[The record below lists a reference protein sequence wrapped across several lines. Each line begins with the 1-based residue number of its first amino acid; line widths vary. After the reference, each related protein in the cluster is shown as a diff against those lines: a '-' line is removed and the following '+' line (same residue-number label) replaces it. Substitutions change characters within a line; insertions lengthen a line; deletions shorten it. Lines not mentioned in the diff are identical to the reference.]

1 MSNFVAKAAEK
12 NTILFMNETHLRF
25 YREYLPKC
33 RWQDTY
39 HKALVYC
46 LGLNKDTRNHI
57 DQIYDFRSGCVKT
70 ECLTEGW
77 QTSGSKKVVRLAFNL
92 YCNNVPSVNDYD
104 KAEDR
109 LLECRRYSVEDM
121 FDCGYAP
128 WFWQAIRIRYPEYC
142 N

>member
-1 MSNFVAKAAEK
+1 MSNFVAKEVEK

-121 FDCGYAP
+121 F
-128 WFWQAIRIRYPEYC
+128 
-142 N
+142 